1 VSDAPGAY
9 LFAFAVLVG
18 AVAWLVLR
26 FAGRTPFL
34 AVVTG
39 PIVASWVIVTE
50 ESPPTRHDQIAIVT
64 IASAG
69 AIAVVLS
76 LSYALWLVRL
86 LRDIRTEL

>member
-1 VSDAPGAY
+1 MSDAPGAH
-9 LFAFAVLVG
+9 LFALAVLVG
-18 AVAWLVLR
+18 AVAWLVLG

-50 ESPPTRHDQIAIVT
+50 ESPPTRYDQVAIVT

-69 AIAVVLS
+69 AVGVVVS
-76 LSYALWLVRL
+76 LSYARWLVRL
-86 LRDIRTEL
+86 LRETM